1 MSQAGKVIT
10 AGGAA
15 GPVLTLTADN
25 AVAVTPVGGTINV
38 LGDGVSVTTTG
49 NNGTHSITISATGG
63 QVDLLQTNDATQQT
77 LATITL
83 AANEVVLVNSQVVG
97 AYQAANNAAIG
108 GDFEVLAR
116 KQGAAGAAIIGNI
129 VPIAAIK
136 SNGSTAQI
144 TVSTAGNTVVVR
156 VTGEAATTINWKS
169 ITTVVRQLA
178 P

>member
-1 MSQAGKVIT
+1 MSQAGKAIT

-25 AVAVTPVGGTINV
+25 AVAVTPFGGTINV
-38 LGDGVSVTTTG
+38 LGDGVSITTTG
-49 NNGTHSITISATGG
+49 NNGTHSITISSG
-63 QVDLLQTNDATQQT
+63 QTDLLQTIDATQQT

-83 AANEVVLVNSQVVG
+83 APNEVVLVNSQVVG
-97 AYQAANNAAIG
+97 AYQAASNAAIG
-108 GDFEVLAR
+108 GDFEVLVR

-144 TVSTAGNTVVVR
+144 TVATAGNTVTVR

-169 ITTVVRQLA
+169 VTTVVRQLA